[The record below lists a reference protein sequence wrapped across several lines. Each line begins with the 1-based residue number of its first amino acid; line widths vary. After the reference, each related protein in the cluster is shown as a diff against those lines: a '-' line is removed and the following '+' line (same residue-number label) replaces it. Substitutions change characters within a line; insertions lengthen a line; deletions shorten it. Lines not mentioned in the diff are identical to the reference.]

1 MAKSPANGVVTPG
14 RVQLFLA
21 SPQGQCITV
30 RDVDL
35 CTDDV
40 SRLRQAW
47 GASIYPGADGGCVSS
62 DPPWL
67 SSQRNI
73 ANRRRSSTDFDNNVG
88 EDGGG
93 DATIDADIRLVFAG
107 KDLQRGRPLLG
118 YGLQA
123 ESTVNVLGRLR
134 GGAQLGKV
142 VKGRSQ
148 VKKKGAEKPKE
159 YAELQ
164 AKYAKMQE
172 MDMARSQAIAAK
184 AELRR
189 RIDQEEK
196 NSKMNRLKI
205 QNQWRKIM
213 RLAKVESLRKDI
225 EILSQNHERDVDRKD
240 AIIQMLDRDLEEA
253 EDQFQTA
260 LRAHLQNMD
269 QLIDLQDSRL
279 LALEQEFEVEL
290 KTLQWE
296 FAEERKHVVKQHAAE
311 LQELSDIIAA
321 VEAQEEE
328 READAKQEHEQ
339 QREEIRNKNL
349 EEINVL
355 RITLD
360 TQIED
365 LEQHFETAHINY
377 LQNTDQRTTDFKYL
391 TSKDQ
396 ELSREIEVKIRKI
409 ERLQS
414 SLQHW
419 RTKIAQNVK
428 ENAERNSFLMEERN
442 AIQGHFQHLKGRMNK
457 FRAAQAKRLGELTQN
472 ANAVQNK
479 LQEQL
484 KMADQIL
491 TLAELARKAE
501 TEQEKARWHAFTSAA
516 THRLEAFKLIKQ
528 VLPFYVSVNTDEV
541 EEEAE
546 RILKAERDLIGGKKK
561 PKGVGEEE
569 AVAPS
574 PLQSSAWGKNGQP
587 VPRWN
592 HLDNFHKRYNKANKL
607 AVEREQN
614 RLEAE
619 NRDLQSIVKQYLDGI
634 SVPEDVVSAP
644 NPLLVVNG
652 RVNMAA
658 PDVGAGGGGE
668 IRQIAAIEANHMVST
683 GRVNTRVGL

>member
-1 MAKSPANGVVTPG
+1 MANSPPNGVVSPG
-14 RVQLFLA
+14 LVQLFLA

-35 CTDDV
+35 CGDDV

-47 GASIYPGADGGCVSS
+47 GANIYPGAGGDCGS
-62 DPPWL
+62 DEPPWL
-67 SSQRNI
+67 SS
-73 ANRRRSSTDFDNNVG
+73 RRTTRGTSTDFDKHMAG
-88 EDGGG
+88 DGGG
-93 DATIDADIRLVFAG
+93 GAINDADIRLVFAG
-107 KDLQRGRPLLG
+107 KDLQKGQPLLG

-123 ESTVNVLGRLR
+123 DSTVHVLGRLR

-290 KTLQWE
+290 KTLQKE

-311 LQELSDIIAA
+311 VQELSDIISA

-377 LQNTDQRTTDFKYL
+377 LQNTDQRTTD
-391 TSKDQ
+391 
-396 ELSREIEVKIRKI
+396 
-409 ERLQS
+409 
-414 SLQHW
+414 
-419 RTKIAQNVK
+419 
-428 ENAERNSFLMEERN
+428 
-442 AIQGHFQHLKGRMNK
+442 
-457 FRAAQAKRLGELTQN
+457 
-472 ANAVQNK
+472 
-479 LQEQL
+479 
-484 KMADQIL
+484 
-491 TLAELARKAE
+491 
-501 TEQEKARWHAFTSAA
+501 
-516 THRLEAFKLIKQ
+516 
-528 VLPFYVSVNTDEV
+528 
-541 EEEAE
+541 
-546 RILKAERDLIGGKKK
+546 
-561 PKGVGEEE
+561 
-569 AVAPS
+569 
-574 PLQSSAWGKNGQP
+574 
-587 VPRWN
+587 
-592 HLDNFHKRYNKANKL
+592 
-607 AVEREQN
+607 
-614 RLEAE
+614 
-619 NRDLQSIVKQYLDGI
+619 
-634 SVPEDVVSAP
+634 
-644 NPLLVVNG
+644 
-652 RVNMAA
+652 
-658 PDVGAGGGGE
+658 
-668 IRQIAAIEANHMVST
+668 
-683 GRVNTRVGL
+683 